1 MNFRN
6 MIINTKGNLIDF
18 KTVSEGDYR
27 LDYFDF
33 ITMFTMYNPV
43 DTAFKRTTERNLPS
57 TISAKLKLTKD
68 STNSVFD

>member
-6 MIINTKGNLIDF
+6 MIINTKVNIIDF
-18 KTVSEGDYR
+18 ETVCEGDYR

-43 DTAFKRTTERNLPS
+43 DAL
-57 TISAKLKLTKD
+57 
-68 STNSVFD
+68 